1 MNPAAC
7 LCAICAISSLSGV
20 AGETVV
26 PTHSASLK
34 FSISV
39 LPSTPVSSAISI
51 FAPDVPRDASSTGT
65 TIIAIIK
72 IGPRIVIATN
82 HFVRTR
88 SRNSRFAITNASR
101 MITLRPAL
109 CDRRLVATDPFDEDL
124 VERRHDALEPADRDI
139 GREELCEQLLRPH
152 ALGELDLAIRDIA
165 RPRLALLRDQRLV
178 FDHRLRAL
186 LRRIVGE
193 AECDQALAAGRALDV
208 AQVALEHLLAARDD
222 ADEVTDLLGLLH
234 AVGREHHG
242 PAVGAD
248 LLDDLAQ
255 DLCVDRIETTP
266 RLVEDHERRLVD
278 QRGRE
283 LDLLLHALRQV
294 QGLVLHPLREPEPF
308 EPLLRAPARLG
319 ARHPAKL
326 AHERDHLEDLHLR
339 IEAALLGQVA
349 DLRRGRG
356 TGRELVEDRD
366 LAAVRRDD
374 VVDHPQRRRLAGAI
388 RTEDAVDHPARDLE
402 REAVDCGV
410 VAELLDDRFDAKSC
424 GHAAGAPSPS
434 TARSSTAM
442 RSATPQLTCWRSTA
456 RGPSATCGDT
466 STPRLIGPGCITI
479 ASPFAY
485 ASVRSDRP
493 NVRDSSRVFGNRGA
507 SPSNRSCWTR
517 SIITTSAPS
526 SPSSR
531 RGHSRTRLE

>member
-7 LCAICAISSLSGV
+7 LCAICAINSLSGV

-88 SRNSRFAITNASR
+88 SRNSRVAITNASR

-124 VERRHDALEPADRDI
+124 VERRHDDLEPADRDI

-165 RPRLALLRDQRLV
+165 RPRLAQLR
-178 FDHRLRAL
+178 
-186 LRRIVGE
+186 
-193 AECDQALAAGRALDV
+193 
-208 AQVALEHLLAARDD
+208 
-222 ADEVTDLLGLLH
+222 
-234 AVGREHHG
+234 
-242 PAVGAD
+242 
-248 LLDDLAQ
+248 DDLAQ

-266 RLVEDHERRLVD
+266 RRGEDHERRLVD

-294 QGLVLHPLREPEPF
+294 LDLVLHPLREPEPF

-326 AHERDHLEDLHLR
+326 AHERDHLEHHHLR

-402 REAVDCGV
+402 RDAVDCGV

-442 RSATPQLTCWRSTA
+442 RIATPQLTCWRMTA

-526 SPSSR
+526 RPSTRRRAGPARRASRGTGCASARRASARCRRRSRPRALRPCPCGGGASR
-531 RGHSRTRLE
+531 RRAAPGSGARAGNRRR